1 MEYKVFN
8 ITDNK
13 IEFLDLINS
22 TDIKLYNIYV
32 SRFTRKTYQL
42 IGLNSNNRLC
52 STVDCNFWDLYS
64 SEGLKVVGVKFD
76 NNPVVY
82 HYFCKYEDV
91 NNFNLGD
98 RIVIDAIRGR
108 STVTVVCKKEV
119 PADTPATKLLPLIR
133 NDIPKTPRPI
143 SEEYYNFKVS
153 FINSKK
159 GLSRPYYYSAIAREL
174 PITIQGI
181 PRSDLH
187 YAILRE
193 NKEFVA
199 ITLESK
205 TVTPDY
211 RLKHFDNIE
220 LTDWEDLVLPKMKNH
235 DLDDCEQA
243 IKAFRNR
250 GYFET
255 QTDKHHFIRLFD
267 AFIKAKENDN
277 IIIKEEKENKTMNMN
292 KIFGNMEFGKMNT
305 NAIKYS
311 VAGLAFRGADGS
323 YLTYDLDKME
333 ATNVAD
339 MVFDM
344 DCVFAMPIAAK
355 DVKRGDIVKHQ
366 GNFVIIKDKY
376 EDGTIAAINPVSSTE
391 VTIIPVKN
399 VFGFNYVTKIFNM
412 FEGMAPN
419 GDNPFG
425 DMSKMLPMM
434 MFMGEKGNND
444 MFSMFA
450 MMSMYGGDCKDMM
463 SNPLMMYALM
473 KGDM

>member
-1 MEYKVFN
+1 MNYRVFN

-13 IEFLDLINS
+13 IETLDLKNS
-22 TDIKLYNIYV
+22 ERISPYNIYI
-32 SRFTRKTYQL
+32 SRTTQKTYQL
-42 IGLNSNNRLC
+42 IGMNNSVHFFHP
-52 STVDCNFWDLYS
+52 VDCSCWALYS
-64 SEGLKVVGVKFD
+64 TKGLRVVGVKFD
-76 NNPVVY
+76 NNPIVY
-82 HYFCKYEDV
+82 HYFCKHEDI
-91 NNFNLGD
+91 NSFNIGD
-98 RIVIDAIRGR
+98 KIVIDAIHGR
-108 STVTVVCKKEV
+108 ATVTVVCKKEV
-119 PADTPATKLLPLIR
+119 GSNTQATKLLPLVK

-143 SEEYYNFKVS
+143 SEEYYNFKVR
-153 FINSKK
+153 FIDSTK
-159 GLSRPYYYSAIAREL
+159 GLSKSYYYSATAREL

-181 PRSDLH
+181 PHSDLH
-187 YAILRE
+187 YAVLRE

-205 TVTPDY
+205 TMLPDY
-211 RLKHFDNIE
+211 GLKHFDNIK
-220 LTDWEDLVLPKMKNH
+220 LADWKNLVLPKMKNH

-243 IKAFRNR
+243 FKAFKDR

-267 AFIKAKENDN
+267 AFIKNDN

-292 KIFGNMEFGKMNT
+292 KIFGNMEFGKINT

-311 VAGLAFRGADGS
+311 VAGLAFRSVDGS

-355 DVKRGDIVKHQ
+355 DVKRGDIIKHQ
-366 GNFVIIKDKY
+366 GIFVVIKDKY
-376 EDGTIAAINPVSSTE
+376 EDGTIAAIDPVNSTE
-391 VTIIPVKN
+391 ITIIPVKN
-399 VFGFNYVTKIFNM
+399 VFGFNYVTKVFNM

-434 MFMGEKGNND
+434 MFMGGKGNND

-450 MMSMYGGDCKDMM
+450 MMSMCGGDCKDMM